1 MALKISTKDANIFLN
16 EKVTHLQSKVNEIHE
31 MIKNKSG
38 KGNDF
43 LGWLDLPVSYDKE
56 ELDRIYKLK
65 EQFKDLDCLVVV
77 GIGGSYLGA
86 KAGLEFLQ
94 TPFKKSK
101 PEIIF
106 AGQNLSSNYLKNLL
120 KYLNK
125 KNYAINVIS
134 KSGTTTE
141 PAIAFRLLK
150 QHIENKYGLEEARKR
165 IFATTDKARGA
176 LYQLALNEGYEKFVI
191 PDDVGGRF
199 SVLTAVGLLPFVF
212 KGVDVKG
219 MLEGAKDA
227 YLDAQT
233 PDLKKN
239 KAYLY
244 AVTRYLLYKEGKQ
257 VEYLVNYEPRLA
269 FFAEWWKQLYGES
282 EGKEHKGLL
291 VSSASFTTDLHSLG
305 QQIQDGL
312 RIIFETVIQVKKN
325 DKLLIPY
332 DEKDLDKLNYLYN
345 KEVSYVNEQAL
356 IGTKMAHVDGGVPNI
371 LITIDK
377 LDAYHFG
384 YLVYFFEIACA
395 MSAYLLDV
403 NPFDQPGV
411 EAYKKNMFKLLG
423 KK

>member
-1 MALKISTKDANIFLN
+1 
-16 EKVTHLQSKVNEIHE
+16 
-31 MIKNKSG
+31 
-38 KGNDF
+38 
-43 LGWLDLPVSYDKE
+43 
-56 ELDRIYKLK
+56 
-65 EQFKDLDCLVVV
+65 
-77 GIGGSYLGA
+77 
-86 KAGLEFLQ
+86 
-94 TPFKKSK
+94 
-101 PEIIF
+101 
-106 AGQNLSSNYLKNLL
+106 
-120 KYLNK
+120 
-125 KNYAINVIS
+125 
-134 KSGTTTE
+134 
-141 PAIAFRLLK
+141 
-150 QHIENKYGLEEARKR
+150 LEEARKR

-212 KGVDVKG
+212 KGVDVKS